1 VPAAPADGPWEI
13 AFGPRPGATVRVPSD
28 AGAAD
33 RWAAAVALGG
43 QGRYAAAAT
52 LLDGLRG
59 DPAVAPVV
67 AAHAAVTLAS
77 HRRQLGG
84 HAAARRLDAE
94 ALARAAAGP
103 PSVVVPGGLLT
114 AAAAHVDALVGLA
127 ADALGTGDLAGA
139 RRLLDRADAELSRRR
154 CREDAAAWR
163 LPVRLGWVAAELAL
177 AGGDPAAAV
186 RAAADADRR
195 ASGGRS
201 SRHRVKSAI
210 VAGVSR
216 ASWEPSTAPAALVEL
231 DALAAEATR
240 LGLLPLH
247 WPAALA
253 AADLADRPGVVQAAY
268 GAPEGGPEGPRI
280 WADAQGPA
288 SHGRVASHPPDG
300 GEHPSTRRSTGSPD
314 ATRTA
319 LPSDPPR
326 QPPVDRDAARNANDR
341 HRNRSSDAPNGT
353 VSDAARRRHA
363 AARTLSVLYSRS
375 DPTGRRLMGESA
387 WIPGWHAVT

>member
-1 VPAAPADGPWEI
+1 MPAAPADGPWEI

-43 QGRYAAAAT
+43 QGRYAAAAM
-52 LLDGLRG
+52 LLDGLRR

-163 LPVRLGWVAAELAL
+163 LPVRLG
-177 AGGDPAAAV
+177 
-186 RAAADADRR
+186 
-195 ASGGRS
+195 
-201 SRHRVKSAI
+201 
-210 VAGVSR
+210 
-216 ASWEPSTAPAALVEL
+216 
-231 DALAAEATR
+231 
-240 LGLLPLH
+240 
-247 WPAALA
+247 
-253 AADLADRPGVVQAAY
+253 
-268 GAPEGGPEGPRI
+268 
-280 WADAQGPA
+280 
-288 SHGRVASHPPDG
+288 
-300 GEHPSTRRSTGSPD
+300 
-314 ATRTA
+314 
-319 LPSDPPR
+319 
-326 QPPVDRDAARNANDR
+326 
-341 HRNRSSDAPNGT
+341 
-353 VSDAARRRHA
+353 
-363 AARTLSVLYSRS
+363 
-375 DPTGRRLMGESA
+375 
-387 WIPGWHAVT
+387 